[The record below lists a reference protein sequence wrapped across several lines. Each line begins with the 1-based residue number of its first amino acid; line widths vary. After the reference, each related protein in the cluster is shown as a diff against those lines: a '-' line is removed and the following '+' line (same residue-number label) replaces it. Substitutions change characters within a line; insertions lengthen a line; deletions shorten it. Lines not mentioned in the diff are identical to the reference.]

1 MSNTT
6 LVNLYYGTYHSLKFI
21 YKLLLTFYSVL
32 SACFAGFWLGVL
44 KRNTL
49 LAIDERYYSS
59 HARYQDNDYNRSGL
73 WLWEDDMMA
82 RYFEGKKQLVL
93 VGAGAGREVLALR
106 RLGYDV
112 QGFECNADL
121 VKNANVMLEQEG
133 FPPNVQVSP
142 PDICPPSGQT
152 FDGLIVG
159 WGAYMLIQGRA
170 KRIALLKSMREQ
182 GDTGAP
188 LLVSFFVRRPDEQ
201 RYKIIAALGN
211 FFRRLS
217 GRDLIEVGDDL
228 EPEYVHY
235 FTEEELSKE
244 LTEAGFR
251 LEYFAD
257 TPYGHAVAFAE

>member
-32 SACFAGFWLGVL
+32 SACFAGFWLGLL

-49 LAIDERYYSS
+49 LAIDERYYST
-59 HARYQDNDYNRSGL
+59 HARYQDDDYNRSGL

-82 RYFEGKKQLVL
+82 RYFEGKRQLVL
-93 VGAGAGREVLALR
+93 VGAGAGREVLALQQ
-106 RLGYDV
+106 LGYEV
-112 QGFECNADL
+112 KGFECNADL
-121 VKNANVMLEQEG
+121 VKNANIMLEGEG
-133 FPPNVQVSP
+133 FPATVELSP
-142 PDICPPSGQT
+142 PDICPPSNQI

-159 WGAYMLIQGRA
+159 WGAYMLIQGRT

-182 GDTGAP
+182 GNTGAP

-211 FFRRLS
+211 FFRRLA

-228 EPEYVHY
+228 EPEQVHY

-244 LTEAGFR
+244 LAEAGFR
-251 LEYFAD
+251 LEYFAA
-257 TPYGHAVAFAE
+257 TPYGHAVAYAQ